1 MRVIDAD
8 SLIAAITEAIEQSAG
23 KMAEQKGEGLYI
35 PFLDAHELLL
45 AVESHAMTLPD
56 LVLRED
62 VITHS
67 LFWGASDEYRAQINS
82 LPAWPG
88 YDEGKNGVPE
98 REGY

>member
-8 SLIAAITEAIEQSAG
+8 SLITAITEAIEQSAE

-67 LFWGASDEYRAQINS
+67 LFCRRGLLCSRIC
-82 LPAWPG
+82 
-88 YDEGKNGVPE
+88 
-98 REGY
+98 